1 MAYHLYLLGTPLC
14 IIESFLES
22 IEVKLSMLE
31 FTIAQWPLWKRSL
44 FVMFSQAPIFLFYIM
59 FSFTCLFSVL
69 RYHFIE
75 QFSDGNAIGRKK
87 FRCIVFYRAHLWIQL
102 SLETIC
108 FVLYEI
114 FLDVVNYFWAHSFDI
129 ILFYKNLFGF
139 FLLFWG
145 NMIWLSG
152 FVNKECFF
160 WQVKVSI
167 TRIGSI
173 ANCLQ
178 ASYEN

>member
-1 MAYHLYLLGTPLC
+1 MAYHLYLLGTPLY

-22 IEVKLSMLE
+22 IEVKLCLLE
-31 FTIAQWPLWKRSL
+31 FTIAQWPLWKRSS

-59 FSFTCLFSVL
+59 FSFTYLFSVL

-87 FRCIVFYRAHLWIQL
+87 FRCIVFYLAHLWIQL

-108 FVLYEI
+108 FVVHEI

-129 ILFYKNLFGF
+129 ILFYKNFFGF

-145 NMIWLSG
+145 NIFCLSG
-152 FVNKECFF
+152 FLNKESFF
-160 WQVKVSI
+160 GRLRFQLPEL
-167 TRIGSI
+167 
-173 ANCLQ
+173 AP
-178 ASYEN
+178 